1 MIENTEPTGPK
12 LFLFF
17 FLFVLLEGWF
27 VYYLPLLTTT
37 FSRLAPRGR
46 RLYRLGIKVDY
57 GGMDERYAMNKTIA
71 SQLNDPCSVIAA
83 LR

>member
-27 VYYLPLLTTT
+27 VYYLPLFFNLVST
-37 FSRLAPRGR
+37 LAH
-46 RLYRLGIKVDY
+46 KVN
-57 GGMDERYAMNKTIA
+57 EA
-71 SQLNDPCSVIAA
+71 
-83 LR
+83 